1 MVLLKDYS
9 TKGFTFFTN
18 YTSRKGQELE
28 ANPYASL
35 LFYWDVMSR
44 QIRIEGKVSKISREE
59 SIEYFGKRPFKS
71 RVSAYI
77 SDQSKVIKDKK
88 VFWKF
93 SNYERAVKLRICTP
107 KIGSIWSAT
116 KSNPRLWGRW
126 KGSMSRK
133 LVLPK
138 ININHYH
145 ITNWVLCI
153 IREKGVAICSFRTS
167 SNFGKATT
175 FAYMIA
181 FVSEDQ
187 SKTRIFLMRI
197 LF

>member
-9 TKGFTFFTN
+9 AKGFTFFTN

-77 SDQSKVIKDKK
+77 SDQSKVIKDKQ
-88 VFWKF
+88 VF
-93 SNYERAVKLRICTP
+93 
-107 KIGSIWSAT
+107 
-116 KSNPRLWGRW
+116 
-126 KGSMSRK
+126 
-133 LVLPK
+133 
-138 ININHYH
+138 
-145 ITNWVLCI
+145 
-153 IREKGVAICSFRTS
+153 
-167 SNFGKATT
+167 TT
-175 FAYMIA
+175 FIIYL
-181 FVSEDQ
+181 
-187 SKTRIFLMRI
+187 K
-197 LF
+197 